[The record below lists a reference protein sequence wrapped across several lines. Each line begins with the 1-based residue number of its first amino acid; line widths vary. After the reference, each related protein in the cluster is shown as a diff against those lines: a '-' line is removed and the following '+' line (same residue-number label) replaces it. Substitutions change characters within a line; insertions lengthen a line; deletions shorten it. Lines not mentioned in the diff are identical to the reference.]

1 MFHSRLLT
9 KTLLILLS
17 ILISNTSLASSR
29 EFNSSIE
36 SIYAW
41 QNLLNEAKQEQLQTH
56 EILKLV
62 NDYFN
67 EFTWQSDAQRWQE
80 DDNWSN
86 PTDTILSKTGDCED
100 LSIAKFVTLLALG
113 FPEQQLHLQYVQASG
128 QDSAHMLLSYTEDGQ
143 QYILDSLNKELKTK
157 DQRQDLKTVYHF
169 NRLGVWIPKLGKA
182 KRSNSL
188 LPSWNKMVQQ
198 DSLLL
203 EPQLAASLYAL
214 L

>member
-1 MFHSRLLT
+1 MLHSKLFT
-9 KTLLILLS
+9 KALLILVS
-17 ILISNTSLASSR
+17 ILISNTSLASPR

-41 QNLLNEAKQEQLQTH
+41 QNLLQTAKKEQLQTR
-56 EILKLV
+56 EVLKLV

-80 DDNWSN
+80 ADNWSN
-86 PTDTILSKTGDCED
+86 PTDTILSRTGDCED

-113 FPEQQLHLQYVQASG
+113 FPEEQLHLQYVQASTQG
-128 QDSAHMLLSYTEDGQ
+128 GAHMLLSYTEHGQ
-143 QYILDSLNKELKTK
+143 QYILDSLDKELKTK
-157 DQRQDLKTVYHF
+157 GQRQDLEAVYHF
-169 NRLGVWIPKLGKA
+169 NRLGVWIPKLGKS
-182 KRSNSL
+182 KRSNTL

-203 EPQLAASLYAL
+203 DPQLAASLYAL